1 MRGTF
6 IQTISRLAREDPK
19 VMLVIGDTGFSVM
32 EPFEAEFGARFVN
45 VGIAEQ
51 SFVSFAAGLAAA
63 GMKPFAYNVVSFMT
77 LRSAEQIMLDVCY
90 QENPVILVGVGG
102 GFAYGTAGPTHHA
115 LQDIAMMRAFPN
127 IDVYCPADPAE
138 MEAVMLTAY
147 RRQRPAYIRIGRSVD
162 APIHQGPVA
171 EPVEKAIPLAHGT
184 DLAILACGTILR
196 EAVQVQKLLEER
208 GCSVTLYSVPGY
220 SRWTRRQFWPVPPGT
235 GRCSPWRS
243 TGSPAGWAA
252 PWRSCSWSA
261 GNIRRCST
269 GTACPTPSPCSP
281 APGTTSWITSTCP
294 PKRRRRTCGSGGVT
308 ENEWR
313 NWRNLCPV

>member
-1 MRGTF
+1 MRNTF
-6 IQTISRLAREDPK
+6 VQTMSRLAREDPK

-32 EPFEAEFGARFVN
+32 EPFEAEFGPRFVN

-196 EAVQVQKLLEER
+196 EAVQAQKLLEER
-208 GCSVTLYSVPGY
+208 GCSVTLYSVPRVQPLDEEAVLACAAGH
-220 SRWTRRQFWPVPPGT
+220 RAVFTMEEHGVT
-235 GRCSPWRS
+235 GGLGSAVAELLMERGQRPAVFHRYGVLDSFAML
-243 TGSPAGWAA
+243 TGSRDYQLDYFGLSPKKAA
-252 PWRSCSWSA
+252 ADMW
-261 GNIRRCST
+261 
-269 GTACPTPSPCSP
+269 
-281 APGTTSWITSTCP
+281 
-294 PKRRRRTCGSGGVT
+294 KRWSGGK
-308 ENEWR
+308 
-313 NWRNLCPV
+313 